1 MSAGAAP
8 LSGLV
13 QRAREESC
21 PVCLTGL
28 FNLPSAFVNYHVGKI
43 VVDEANDSSDSP
55 DGSYV
60 TVRLH
65 WFSASEPARSRLTT
79 VRVPTHCVQPLPML
93 LTGSPRMACATKSP
107 RKEIARLLGDQ
118 GWGLPQELAL
128 KIASSFDV
136 QRVDAGQFKC
146 LEASSSQGGF
156 PLDVV
161 CNTNPSQWWISKSG
175 RGFGSNQVE
184 RNTSADGEQSSSQPH
199 IRTFQSSSDL
209 PHAEWL
215 EFEMSMEKK
224 PRRVSAVGIQIPPMP
239 QGPLS
244 VRRFHIDYTDDGTL
258 WHAHPSTFYTL
269 DNAELQQFALLP
281 PIDASRIKMV
291 CTLNANQDT
300 PESSH
305 PFHCDCVGLLQVQ
318 FW

>member
-1 MSAGAAP
+1 
-8 LSGLV
+8 
-13 QRAREESC
+13 
-21 PVCLTGL
+21 
-28 FNLPSAFVNYHVGKI
+28 
-43 VVDEANDSSDSP
+43 
-55 DGSYV
+55 
-60 TVRLH
+60 
-65 WFSASEPARSRLTT
+65 
-79 VRVPTHCVQPLPML
+79 
-93 LTGSPRMACATKSP
+93 MACATKSP

-146 LEASSSQGGF
+146 VEASSSQGGF

-184 RNTSADGEQSSSQPH
+184 QMS
-199 IRTFQSSSDL
+199 
-209 PHAEWL
+209 HAEYL